1 MKAAA
6 RIFGTIIF
14 CGIFSTNFLLAQSLP
29 GNGAPASTLVA
40 PPLSGRTGT
49 DAFSGE
55 KNRQR
60 NPRSVQAPSVDVQ
73 RVDARGQAVYRWTED
88 GADAY
93 LIEGA
98 CRLATPDGLIS
109 AQQMAVVVR
118 PQATTSGVR
127 EWAVRVAASGKV
139 QFATE
144 QTREAGERV
153 QTSSGESA
161 WRGQWIVT
169 TQPTVDAPNFRG
181 APEARPLLME
191 LIKNDSAQSGTNGD
205 ESSAIAQVQY
215 ELPAPN
221 GGNAASSEAVSP
233 GGLIET
239 SPIPSEMLPRVQA
252 MQPPSPRMPTGQGN
266 VVAPDEPLMPAAQ
279 DANNSPFQL
288 ILGGGTQSVE
298 IVSRGSANLA
308 QLETQNRIETG
319 ETVIVARG
327 GVTVL
332 IRDVQAQLPTG
343 QLLDLGT
350 ISLSADQVVGWFPIV
365 TGLLSGTSSFN
376 DAEGEFYLE
385 GNIVF
390 RQGDRVIYAD
400 SMYYNVTRE
409 YGMVLGAEAI
419 TSVPDFEG
427 WVRLKADVLQQV
439 ASGEFIAFDAAVT
452 SSRMGVPRY
461 WLQSEQLR
469 FSDQTRPGVD
479 SATGMPVE
487 LSNRVIT
494 STNNFVYFGGV
505 PLLYW
510 PAFTSDVEV
519 SSFYVNSVRFRNDSI
534 LGSQLYVDFDL
545 FQLFGRQRPPDGVDW
560 TLSTD
565 YLSKRGPA
573 LGTTLTYERNQ
584 FFGLTGPT
592 RGVID
597 AWAIRDTG
605 LDILGRG
612 RRDLQPEKTYR
623 GRVIGRHRQYLAGD
637 YELIGEIGYLSDRN
651 FLEQYFEQ
659 EWDQDKDHDTNLR
672 LRKHYYN
679 NLFELSAEARLNPFF
694 TETQRLPRL
703 EHYLLGGSVLGDR
716 LTWSMK
722 NQVGYADINIA
733 DTPLDPAQAAVT
745 QTPLPGEANASGII
759 ASTRQEIAMPLE
771 LGPIKF
777 VPFVSGEASHYGE
790 DINGESL
797 SRLIGQAGIRSSLP
811 MWRIDPNVH
820 SSLLNVNG
828 LAHKVEFLG
837 EYFYADS
844 NTDFNQL
851 PLYDRLDDNAQEEFR
866 RRFIFDNY
874 GGVLPDRFDPRTYAL
889 RHGMQR
895 MVTNP
900 SEVIADDLMQG
911 RLGLHQ
917 RWQTKRGLPGRERI
931 VDLMRFDIDTMIF
944 PNADSDN
951 FGETM
956 GPTTYDF
963 RYHVGDR
970 VTLLSD
976 GYADFFDSGLRSVS
990 AGIRS
995 SRPGLGE
1002 VYVGLMSLEGPITS
1016 QVLRTSYDYRMNEKW
1031 IVSANNTYDFG
1042 SAGNVG
1048 QNIALTR
1055 IGESFLLRVGLDV
1068 DRGRDNVGVSVLLEP
1083 RFFPSR
1089 RVGAIGGQLIPAA
1102 GLEGLE

>member
-1 MKAAA
+1 MKASAW
-6 RIFGTIIF
+6 ILGTIIL
-14 CGIFSTNFLLAQSLP
+14 CGIFSADALRAQALP
-29 GNGAPASTLVA
+29 EYGSPPSNLVA
-40 PPLSGRTGT
+40 PPLPAPADDGT
-49 DAFSGE
+49 FAPPD
-55 KNRQR
+55 RYP
-60 NPRSVQAPSVDVQ
+60 NPRGTQTAGTGNQ
-73 RVDARGQAVYRWTED
+73 RVDARGQAVYRWTE
-88 GADAY
+88 GGVDAY
-93 LIEGA
+93 LIEGP
-98 CRLATPDGLIS
+98 CRLATPDGSVS
-109 AQQMAVVVR
+109 AQQMAIVVR
-118 PQATTSGVR
+118 PDATVSGGR
-127 EWAVRVAASGKV
+127 QWEVRVAASGKV
-139 QFATE
+139 QFTSE
-144 QTREAGERV
+144 LTRDLGQPV
-153 QTSSGESA
+153 QTWFGESA
-161 WRGQWIVT
+161 WRGQWSVS
-169 TQPTVDAPNFRG
+169 TQPTVDAPSFRG
-181 APEARPLLME
+181 VPEARPLLME
-191 LIKNDSAQSGTNGD
+191 LITNDFAPSDKSGNRP
-205 ESSAIAQVQY
+205 SAIAQVQY
-215 ELPAPN
+215 ELPAPT
-221 GGNAASSEAVSP
+221 GDGAAPSKTASP
-233 GGLIET
+233 RGLIET
-239 SPIPSEMLPRVQA
+239 SPIPAEMLPRVQA
-252 MQPPSPRMPTGQGN
+252 MQQPAPRVQSGQVN
-266 VVAPDEPLMPAAQ
+266 VVAPDEPLLPAPQ
-279 DANNSPFQL
+279 DSGSSPFQL
-288 ILGGGTQSVE
+288 ILRGGSQSVE

-319 ETVIVARG
+319 ETVVVARG

-365 TGLLSGTSSFN
+365 TGLLSGTSSFQ

-419 TSVPDFEG
+419 TSVPDFDG
-427 WVRLKADVLQQV
+427 VVRLKADVLQQV

-519 SSFYVNSVRFRNDSI
+519 SSFYVNSVRLRNDSI
-534 LGSQLYVDFDL
+534 LGNQLYVDWDL
-545 FQLFGRQRPPDGVDW
+545 FQLFGRQRPPDGVQW

-584 FFGLTGPT
+584 FFGLAGPT
-592 RGVID
+592 RGFID

-605 LDILGRG
+605 LDVLGRG
-612 RRDLQPEKTYR
+612 RRDLIPEETYR

-651 FLEQYFEQ
+651 FLDQYFEQ

-722 NQVGYADINIA
+722 NQVGYADINVA
-733 DTPLDPAQAAVT
+733 NPPTDPAQAAVT

-790 DINGESL
+790 DVNGESL

-828 LAHKVEFLG
+828 LAHKIEFFG

-844 NTDFNQL
+844 NTHLDRL

-866 RRFIFDNY
+866 RRFIFDNFN
-874 GGVLPDRFDPRTYAL
+874 GTLPDRFDPRTYAL

-976 GYADFFDSGLRSVS
+976 GYADFFDGGLRSIS
-990 AGIRS
+990 AGVRS

-1002 VYVGLMSLEGPITS
+1002 VYVGVMSLEGPITS

-1048 QNIALTR
+1048 QNLALTR
-1055 IGESFLLRVGLDV
+1055 IGESFLLRVGLDI
-1068 DRGRDNVGVSVLLEP
+1068 DRGRDNVGVSVLFEP